1 MQRNLR
7 PSLTELTYPFL
18 DHPASGAIREVAEGV
33 FWLRMPLPFALDHI
47 NLWLLAD
54 QDGWT
59 MVDAGLGND
68 ETYEL
73 WGRIFKTWLGMKP
86 SVRLVITHCH
96 PDHIGLARQ
105 LGDELGLI
113 PWMTQ
118 GEYLHAHAVFH
129 RIAGTDF
136 GALDRWYAR
145 HGLDRGRREAL
156 AARDDPYRRNVRGLP
171 ERFYRIQNGDEIVIG
186 GATWRVLV
194 GRGHSPEHAALYCAE
209 KRVLISG
216 DMLLPRITTNV
227 SVWPMEPEADP
238 VGEFLRALDDFA
250 ALPPETLVLPSHGL
264 PFRGAGDRVVE
275 LRHHHRARLEK
286 LTTVCRQPRTA
297 AELLPD
303 MFERRLDERQ
313 IPFAMGETIAHLN
326 YLMHRGALMRIED
339 AGGVYRFVHRTTHS
353 GTGTRQ

>member
-1 MQRNLR
+1 M
-7 PSLTELTYPFL
+7 TYPFP
-18 DHPASGAIREVAEGV
+18 DPPPSGAIREVAEGV
-33 FWLRMPLPFALDHI
+33 FWVRMPLPFALNHI

-54 QDGWT
+54 EEGWT

-68 ETYEL
+68 ETREL
-73 WGRIFKTWLGMKP
+73 WDRIFEAWLDARP
-86 SVRLVITHCH
+86 LARLVITHFH

-105 LGDELGLI
+105 LGDELGLV

-136 GALDRWYAR
+136 GTLDRWYAR
-145 HGLDRGRREAL
+145 HGLDRDRREAL

-171 ERFYRIQNGDEIVIG
+171 ERFRRIQNGEEIVIG
-186 GATWRVLV
+186 GAVWRVLV

-209 KRVLISG
+209 KKVLISG

-250 ALPPETLVLPSHGL
+250 ALPSETLVLPSHGL
-264 PFRGAGDRVVE
+264 PFRGAGDRVAQ
-275 LRHHHRARLEK
+275 LRRHHRARLEK
-286 LTTVCRQPRTA
+286 LAAVCRQPRTA

-326 YLMHRGALMRIED
+326 SLVHRGALTRIED
-339 AGGVYRFVHRTTHS
+339 AQGVYRFVARAAHS
-353 GTGTRQ
+353 GTGLRR